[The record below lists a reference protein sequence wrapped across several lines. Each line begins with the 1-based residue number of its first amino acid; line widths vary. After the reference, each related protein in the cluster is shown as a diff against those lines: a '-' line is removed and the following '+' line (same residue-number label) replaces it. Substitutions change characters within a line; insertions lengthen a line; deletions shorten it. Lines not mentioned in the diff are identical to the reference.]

1 MKRTAA
7 CVLALML
14 IAAGARV
21 WAQQGGD
28 WGVTLDSAT
37 TLRHSAE
44 LDEQEWGQRLRAA
57 LWGELFWQLDRGG
70 RLTLS
75 GEGSYLYTD
84 ERDYLFD
91 VDRLRVS
98 SLHPGAFTPEAVLAL
113 DAGRFAFREP
123 SGLVLNHSADGV
135 RAALRFPTVEVELG
149 GAYTGL
155 LLNPSS
161 QIRMT
166 PTDRA
171 EEGDDDECFGPK
183 RVLGQLNV
191 RFGDLPGR
199 QSVTAGVLA
208 QWDLR
213 DDDEA
218 FTLNSQYYTLAGAG
232 AVAANLYHRTFVTL
246 STMQAE
252 VDGESESGT
261 ALLLGTGLRYLREDW
276 LGSRLSAG
284 FRYASGQGD
293 NLDGFVTINDP
304 ATGTLFQPQLTNLM
318 VISGGYAVRPWFDN
332 RSQTLS
338 NIEFSTALRTFLRA
352 QDDQPL
358 QGGGLLAGL
367 ILEEGKRYAGSEFEW
382 AIRARLLPDLGAALT
397 TGLFLPADGAVDAE
411 PEFLGRL
418 EVSVSL

>member
-1 MKRTAA
+1 MRRATACA
-7 CVLALML
+7 AALLMT
-14 IAAGARV
+14 AVVGA
-21 WAQQGGD
+21 WALEGGD

-44 LDEQEWGQRLRAA
+44 LDEQEWGQRVRAA

-70 RLTLS
+70 RLRLT
-75 GEGSYLYTD
+75 GEGSYVYTD
-84 ERDYLFD
+84 DRDYLFD
-91 VDRLRVS
+91 IDRLRIA
-98 SLHPGAFTPEAVLAL
+98 SLHPGAITPEAVLAVE
-113 DAGRFAFREP
+113 AGRFGFKDP
-123 SGLVLNHSADGV
+123 SGLVLNHTADGL
-135 RAALRFPTVEVELG
+135 RAALRLPVVEVELG

-171 EEGDDDECFGPK
+171 EEGDDDEYFGPK

-199 QSVTAGVLA
+199 QSVTAGILA

-213 DDDEA
+213 DDDQA
-218 FTLNSQYYTLAGAG
+218 FTLNSQYYSLAAAGTL
-232 AVAANLYHRTFVTL
+232 AANLFHSTFITL
-246 STMQAE
+246 STLQAE
-252 VDGESESGT
+252 TGGESDSGT
-261 ALLLGTGLRYLREDW
+261 ALLLGTRLRYLREDW

-284 FRYASGQGD
+284 FNYASGAGD
-293 NLDGFVTINDP
+293 NLDPFVAINDP
-304 ATGTLFQPQLTNLM
+304 ASGTVFQPRLTNLM
-318 VISGGYAVRPWFDN
+318 TISGGYAVRPWFGN

-338 NIEFSTALRTFLRA
+338 NIEFSTAVRAFLRA
-352 QDDQPL
+352 RDDQPL
-358 QGGGLLAGL
+358 EGEGLLAGL
-367 ILEEGKRYAGSEFEW
+367 ILEDSKRYAGSEFEW

-397 TGLFLPADGAVDAE
+397 TGVFVPGDGAVDAE